1 MSINQRI
8 LSLLPLLH
16 QVIEQGSFQQA
27 AKQLHL
33 PRSSVSKKIMQLEEL
48 LGQPVLHRTTRQ
60 LRLTDLGEEL
70 LSLSHGLPTLL
81 TEIDSLLDSAQT
93 TPSGT
98 VRISSA
104 TLFGQQALIPEI
116 KALRALYP
124 NITIQLSFD
133 DSFTDLIA
141 QNIDIAIRVGHL
153 PDSQQVAKIIGHKQ
167 RCFAASPHYLSL
179 WGRPTHPKQLAQ
191 HQCIIFKTSSSTH
204 DHWAFQ
210 EKNQDTVTSVE
221 VSSTLTTDD
230 VRSMVDLARLDNG
243 IIYADLTLLQP
254 WLQNGELIE
263 VLNDYVP
270 AKQEPIQLLC
280 IGRSSRSR
288 AATVIWEELAKR
300 LPPRLTGE
308 N

>member
-60 LRLTDLGEEL
+60 LKLTDLGEEL

-116 KALRALYP
+116 KAQIL
-124 NITIQLSFD
+124 N
-133 DSFTDLIA
+133 
-141 QNIDIAIRVGHL
+141 
-153 PDSQQVAKIIGHKQ
+153 
-167 RCFAASPHYLSL
+167 
-179 WGRPTHPKQLAQ
+179 
-191 HQCIIFKTSSSTH
+191 
-204 DHWAFQ
+204 
-210 EKNQDTVTSVE
+210 
-221 VSSTLTTDD
+221 
-230 VRSMVDLARLDNG
+230 
-243 IIYADLTLLQP
+243 
-254 WLQNGELIE
+254 EL
-263 VLNDYVP
+263 
-270 AKQEPIQLLC
+270 
-280 IGRSSRSR
+280 
-288 AATVIWEELAKR
+288 
-300 LPPRLTGE
+300 
-308 N
+308 